1 MPPLPPA
8 GPRPPDDD
16 APGYAGSARPDIQ
29 RAAEHLAAGRPADA
43 ADAFGRLVAAA
54 PTYAAAHVL
63 HAVALDAA
71 GRPADALAAWHR
83 AAFLVPRSP
92 LVVRERTRLLAAA
105 AQEDVE
111 VAAEATTDVP
121 EATPRASDVRPDAE
135 PAPPERRA
143 DDPALPEG
151 LASPDPID
159 PEPLDASPAWD
170 RSGDEAD
177 GPEPPT
183 DPLAAP
189 PLDAPLPAG
198 PPRATFYEEAFD
210 GEEFDDLPALETL
223 PLDDLAVSF
232 RPSADDSDPHG
243 FDPDGFD
250 PDGFDFSAFDLGEDD
265 AGWLTG
271 QNDAVDLPD
280 DTAEEDPLDTAWDGD
295 DELLP
300 DWAERLADESVT
312 LISPE
317 VPADVTEAPVEPPDA
332 PESGWAVFEDEPAAP
347 LPDPFGVAAPPAP
360 SPPAAPPAAPAADS
374 TPSVTDELDSLIAS
388 LEAAPRIRPD
398 PAFSGP
404 PAGATP
410 AGMDE
415 MVSETLAK
423 IYAAQ
428 HQYVEAAVVY
438 EKLAAREPARAEAM
452 LAQAAAMRERRA

>member
-8 GPRPPDDD
+8 GPRPPDAD
-16 APGYAGSARPDIQ
+16 APGPTGSASARPDIQ

-43 ADAFGRLVAAA
+43 ADAFGRLVASS

-71 GRPADALAAWHR
+71 GHPADALAAWHR

-92 LVVRERTRLLAAA
+92 LVVRERTRLLAATA
-105 AQEDVE
+105 EPATE
-111 VAAEATTDVP
+111 VAAETTTDATD
-121 EATPRASDVRPDAE
+121 ATPCEDAARPDAE
-135 PAPPERRA
+135 PAPPEFRA
-143 DDPALPEG
+143 DEPG
-151 LASPDPID
+151 LSESPSRPDSADQNSADVSPSSVRFD
-159 PEPLDASPAWD
+159 DETDA
-170 RSGDEAD
+170 
-177 GPEPPT
+177 PEPPAA
-183 DPLAAP
+183 PLAAS
-189 PLDAPLPAG
+189 PL
-198 PPRATFYEEAFD
+198 ATFHEEAFD
-210 GEEFDDLPALETL
+210 GEEFDDLPALETI

-232 RPSADDSDPHG
+232 RPSGDDDA

-271 QNDAVDLPD
+271 QSDAVALPD
-280 DTAEEDPLDTAWDGD
+280 DPAEADPLDTAWGSD
-295 DELLP
+295 DEPLP
-300 DWAERLADESVT
+300 DWSERLADESVT

-317 VPADVTEAPVEPPDA
+317 VPADVAEDATEPVDV
-332 PESGWAVFEDEPAAP
+332 PESGWAVFEDVPAAP
-347 LPDPFGVAAPPAP
+347 PPDPFGIPLSAIPD
-360 SPPAAPPAAPAADS
+360 PPAAPPAVAPGAPP
-374 TPSVTDELDSLIAS
+374 PSVADELDSLIAS
-388 LEAAPRIRPD
+388 LEQAPRLRPD

-404 PAGATP
+404 PVGAAP